1 MGNILVTGIDGFIGW
16 HLKIAN
22 MSLENHNLVSLNL
35 RDLDLSLVN
44 MQSEMLIHLA
54 SKMRGDESEI
64 LSKNLEITKSLE
76 KFINSSKYPSKL
88 IHVNSIHTGTNTAF
102 GRSKELMSERLSKAC
117 AANGWTFVD
126 LILPNVFGE
135 KSRPN
140 HNSFLAT
147 AINSLHNNLPIEIN
161 DRNLNLVHAQD
172 VAERLLSNSQEATF
186 PKQVVVETTVLE
198 AIRLLQYFHKTYSK
212 TEIPAINST
221 YELKLFNSYRFQL
234 GPRVVELEEMSDV
247 RGSLSELLSLNGNSA
262 TVFCSTT
269 AGGHERGN
277 HYHREKFERFVVMS
291 GESRIVTQELFNSS
305 QRIFH
310 AKGKKPLVIDIPTMT
325 AHKLHNIEK
334 GSVFALFGSIPKFDP
349 EFPDTFRF
357 NL

>member
-44 MQSEMLIHLA
+44 IQSEMLIHLA

-88 IHVNSIHTGTNTAF
+88 IHVNSIHTGTNSAF

-117 AANGWTFVD
+117 AANGWIFVD

-186 PKQVVVETTVLE
+186 PKQVIVETTVLE

-212 TEIPAINST
+212 AEIPTINST
-221 YELKLFNSYRFQL
+221 YELKLFNAYRFQL

-247 RGSLSELLSLNGNSA
+247 RGSLSELLCLNGNSA

-325 AHKLHNIEK
+325 AHKLQNIEK
-334 GSVFALFGSIPKFDP
+334 GLVFALFGSTPKFDR